1 MGGACAD
8 VPGTKRQS
16 WAKCVYGFPDG
27 LSLCPRNSTSTD
39 LSSERQRRGGGG
51 RGDQVLQAVTHANL
65 ETAQQAVTAPDPV
78 SLRLRVLC
86 SDALGLG

>member
-1 MGGACAD
+1 MPQKLHVHGLILRK
-8 VPGTKRQS
+8 TKAG
-16 WAKCVYGFPDG
+16 W
-27 LSLCPRNSTSTD
+27 
-39 LSSERQRRGGGG
+39 GG

>member
-1 MGGACAD
+1 M
-8 VPGTKRQS
+8 
-16 WAKCVYGFPDG
+16 
-27 LSLCPRNSTSTD
+27 
-39 LSSERQRRGGGG
+39 
-51 RGDQVLQAVTHANL
+51 LQAVTHANL